1 MDSNPATPAGGYDV
15 MHAGF
20 GSQADA
26 IRARQQQRQ
35 FHGGAVVSHP
45 QQTPSPPPQPM
56 EDGRESA
63 DLQTFS
69 SAVSQ
74 SLELDFQATVK

>member
-1 MDSNPATPAGGYDV
+1 
-15 MHAGF
+15 
-20 GSQADA
+20 
-26 IRARQQQRQ
+26 
-35 FHGGAVVSHP
+35 
-45 QQTPSPPPQPM
+45 M
-56 EDGRESA
+56 EDGGSGRDSA

>member
-1 MDSNPATPAGGYDV
+1 
-15 MHAGF
+15 
-20 GSQADA
+20 
-26 IRARQQQRQ
+26 
-35 FHGGAVVSHP
+35 
-45 QQTPSPPPQPM
+45 M